1 MKKTRAFLKWA
12 GGKYS
17 LVEEIAERLPAGRVL
32 LEPFVGAG
40 SVFLN
45 TDYDAYVLN
54 DINPDLI
61 CLYNHLKQS
70 PDRFIAQARELFVA
84 ELNHKAAY
92 YRLRIQFN
100 QTEETF
106 ERALLFLFLN
116 RHGFNG
122 LCRYNKKGG
131 FNVPFGSYKKPY
143 FPEKELWAFAE
154 KAQKATFICE
164 SYADAMKRAQ
174 ADWVIYC
181 DPPYVPLSTTASF
194 TSYAA
199 GGFTLDDQAVLARL
213 ARHTAAQKGVPVLIS
228 NHDIEL
234 TRELYRG
241 ARLDE
246 VLVKRTISSHGGSR
260 NKVAEL
266 LALYPPG
273 IAPEQGYYPSDS
285 DVMSPI

>member
-61 CLYNHLKQS
+61 CLYNHLKLT
-70 PDRFIAQARELFVA
+70 PDRFIAEARKMFVA
-84 ELNHKAAY
+84 EHNHKAAY
-92 YRLRIQFN
+92 YRLRTQFN
-100 QTEETF
+100 QTETTF

-116 RHGFNG
+116 RH
-122 LCRYNKKGG
+122 G

-164 SYADAMKRAQ
+164 SYADAIKRAEE
-174 ADWVIYC
+174 DWVIYC
-181 DPPYVPLSTTASF
+181 DPPYAPLSTTASF
-194 TSYAA
+194 TSYAS
-199 GGFTLDDQAVLARL
+199 GGFTLDDQAILARL
-213 ARHTAAQKGVPVLIS
+213 ARHTAAHKGVPVLIS

-246 VLVKRTISSHGGSR
+246 ILVKRTISRNGGTR

-273 IAPEQGYYPSDS
+273 IEPEQGYYPSDS
-285 DVMSPI
+285 ELLPLA

>member
-61 CLYNHLKQS
+61 GLYNHLKQT
-70 PDRFIAQARELFVA
+70 PDSFIAEARKLFVA
-84 ELNHKAAY
+84 EHNHKAAY
-92 YRLRIQFN
+92 YRLRTQFN
-100 QTEETF
+100 QADTSF

-131 FNVPFGSYKKPY
+131 LQRPVRFLQETL
-143 FPEKELWAFAE
+143 FPG
-154 KAQKATFICE
+154 
-164 SYADAMKRAQ
+164 KRA
-174 ADWVIYC
+174 VG
-181 DPPYVPLSTTASF
+181 L
-194 TSYAA
+194 
-199 GGFTLDDQAVLARL
+199 R
-213 ARHTAAQKGVPVLIS
+213 
-228 NHDIEL
+228 
-234 TRELYRG
+234 REGTEGDLH
-241 ARLDE
+241 L
-246 VLVKRTISSHGGSR
+246 
-260 NKVAEL
+260 
-266 LALYPPG
+266 
-273 IAPEQGYYPSDS
+273 
-285 DVMSPI
+285 